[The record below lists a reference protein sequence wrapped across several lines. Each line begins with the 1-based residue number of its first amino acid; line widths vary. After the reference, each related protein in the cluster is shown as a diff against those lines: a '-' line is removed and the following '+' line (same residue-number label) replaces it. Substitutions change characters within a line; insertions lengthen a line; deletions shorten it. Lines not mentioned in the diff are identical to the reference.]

1 LCRAEGGRRQL
12 EAAVRQQGESLPEP
26 SEQWRATL
34 CVGQGDCLARPV
46 LGPTPPP
53 PPPPHTH
60 APPPPRTPPP
70 HPQAYAM
77 TEAAHQMTSNP
88 LPKHGPHKPG
98 TVGKPQGSVKV
109 WGGGEAGWSGAG

>member
-34 CVGQGDCLARPV
+34 CVWQADCLAWPV
-46 LGPTPPP
+46 LLPT
-53 PPPPHTH
+53 
-60 APPPPRTPPP
+60 APPPRTPPP